1 MRAWIETEVVA
12 GLTKDTGVARRV
24 PACRQTGV
32 RGLKLKQLTLFSKKC
47 GDHFRRQTPHNKNF
61 FILVHPI
68 FNLSGISMSDF
79 KIDIEQLSINTIRTL
94 AIDAVQKAN
103 SGHPGMPLGM
113 APIAYSV
120 FYKAMKHNPAN
131 PKWLNRDRFV
141 LSAGHGSMLLYSM
154 LHLCGYNISIEDL
167 KNFRQWGSITPGHPE
182 LGHTP
187 GVETTTGPLG
197 QGFATAVGMAIA
209 RDYLA
214 SLFNK
219 DDIKIIDHGIW
230 GICSDGDLM
239 EGISH
244 EAASLAGHLNLKK
257 FVFFYDDN
265 KITIDGSTEISC
277 SDDVARRFESYG
289 WQVLTILDVNNPVQ
303 VDRAIK
309 LCRATFEKPTLV
321 ITKSQIGFGSPNK
334 QGKASSHGAPLGEE
348 EVKLTKRNLGMP
360 EDKTFYVP
368 DEVYSHFKGIA
379 ECGQEAEDIW
389 NRALEEYQLKYPK
402 EFSLYKS
409 ILNGEFSNN
418 WLEHLPKFDNYTE
431 KIATRVASGKVLNA
445 AAIDIPALIGGSADL
460 NESNMTSIKSSK
472 SFSAEDRSGRNIHF
486 GIREH
491 AMGAVLNGMAIYG
504 SVIPFGATFLIFSD
518 YMRPA
523 IRLAALMKQKVIYI
537 FTHDS
542 IGLGEDGPTH
552 QPIEQIAS
560 LRAIPNLTVLR
571 PADANE
577 TVEAWKYAITHSG
590 GPIALILTRQKVSVI
605 NRNIYAS
612 VEGVK
617 NGAYIVKDTNS
628 KPDLILLASGSEVA
642 LCLDAAE
649 QFESEGLKVRV
660 VSFTSW
666 EIFEQ
671 QTEEY
676 KNSILPL
683 DVKAR
688 LSVEMGISL
697 GWQKY
702 IGESGEA
709 ISIETFGTSAP
720 DSVLYDKYGFTVA
733 NVVST
738 AKRVLE
744 KL

>member
-1 MRAWIETEVVA
+1 
-12 GLTKDTGVARRV
+12 
-24 PACRQTGV
+24 
-32 RGLKLKQLTLFSKKC
+32 
-47 GDHFRRQTPHNKNF
+47 
-61 FILVHPI
+61 
-68 FNLSGISMSDF
+68 MSDSRL
-79 KIDIEQLSINTIRTL
+79 DIEQLSINTIRTL

-113 APIAYSV
+113 APIAYALY
-120 FYKAMKHNPAN
+120 YKTMKHNPAN

-141 LSAGHGSMLLYSM
+141 LSAGHGSMLLYSI
-154 LHLCGYNISIEDL
+154 LHLSGYNVSLDDL

-209 RDYLA
+209 RDYLGA
-214 SLFNK
+214 LFNK

-244 EAASLAGHLNLKK
+244 EAASLAGHLKLGK

-265 KITIDGSTEISC
+265 HITIDGNTSITY
-277 SDDVARRFESYG
+277 SDDVAKRFESYG
-289 WQVLTILDVNNPVQ
+289 WLVLTILDVNDSDQ

-309 LCRATFEKPTLV
+309 LCRNGCDKPTLI
-321 ITKSQIGFGSPNK
+321 ITKTHIGFGSPNK
-334 QGKASSHGAPLGEE
+334 QDKSSAHGAPLGEE

-379 ECGQEAEDIW
+379 ECGQEAEDLW
-389 NRALEEYQLKYPK
+389 NEKVEEYKIKYPK
-402 EFSLYKS
+402 EYALFESVMNYNFNHDW
-409 ILNGEFSNN
+409 LN
-418 WLEHLPKFDNYTE
+418 HLPKFDNLSE

-445 AAIDIPALIGGSADL
+445 AAIDIPTLIGGSADL
-460 NESNMTSIKSSK
+460 NESNMTHIKSST
-472 SFSAEDRSGRNIHF
+472 SFSAEDRKGKNIHF

-491 AMGAVLNGMAIYG
+491 AMGAILNGMAIYG
-504 SVIPFGATFLIFSD
+504 GIIPFGATFLIFSD

-523 IRLAALMKQKVIYI
+523 IRLAALMKQKVIYV

-560 LRAIPNLTVLR
+560 LRSIPNLVVIR

-577 TVEAWKYAITHSG
+577 TVEAWKYAINHKG
-590 GPIALILTRQKVSVI
+590 GPVALILTRQKLPIIDQNKYGSAKGLQ
-605 NRNIYAS
+605 R
-612 VEGVK
+612 
-617 NGAYIVKDTNS
+617 GAYVVKDS
-628 KPDLILLASGSEVA
+628 KQKPDLILIATGSEVSLA
-642 LCLDAAE
+642 LKAAE
-649 QFESEGLKVRV
+649 QLETEEKNVRV
-660 VSFTSW
+660 ISFPSW

-671 QTEEY
+671 QDEEY
-676 KNSILPL
+676 KNSVLPK
-683 DVKAR
+683 DIKAK
-688 LSVEMGISL
+688 LSVEMGVAM

-702 IGESGEA
+702 VGDSGETL
-709 ISIETFGTSAP
+709 SIEKFGASAP
-720 DSVLYDKYGFTVA
+720 DSVLYEKYGFTVE
-733 NVVST
+733 NVLSV
-738 AKRVLE
+738 AKNVLS
-744 KL
+744 KPQ

>member
-1 MRAWIETEVVA
+1 
-12 GLTKDTGVARRV
+12 
-24 PACRQTGV
+24 
-32 RGLKLKQLTLFSKKC
+32 
-47 GDHFRRQTPHNKNF
+47 
-61 FILVHPI
+61 
-68 FNLSGISMSDF
+68 MSDSRL
-79 KIDIEQLSINTIRTL
+79 DIEQLSINTIRTL

-113 APIAYSV
+113 APIAYALY
-120 FYKAMKHNPAN
+120 YKTMKHNPAN

-141 LSAGHGSMLLYSM
+141 LSAGHGSMLLYSI
-154 LHLCGYNISIEDL
+154 LHLSGYNVSLDDL

-209 RDYLA
+209 RDYLGA
-214 SLFNK
+214 LFNK

-244 EAASLAGHLNLKK
+244 EAASLAGHLKLGK

-265 KITIDGSTEISC
+265 HITIDGNTSITY
-277 SDDVARRFESYG
+277 SDDVAKRFESYG
-289 WQVLTILDVNNPVQ
+289 WLVLTILDVNDSDQ

-309 LCRATFEKPTLV
+309 LCRNGCDKPTLI
-321 ITKSQIGFGSPNK
+321 ITKTHIGFGSPNK
-334 QGKASSHGAPLGEE
+334 QDKSSAHGAPLGEE

-368 DEVYSHFKGIA
+368 DEVYSHFKGIV
-379 ECGQEAEDIW
+379 ECGQEAEDLW
-389 NRALEEYQLKYPK
+389 NEKVEEYKIKYPK
-402 EFSLYKS
+402 EYALFESVMNYNFNHDW
-409 ILNGEFSNN
+409 LN
-418 WLEHLPKFDNYTE
+418 HLPKFNDLAE

-445 AAIDIPALIGGSADL
+445 AAIDIPTLIGGSADL
-460 NESNMTSIKSSK
+460 NESNMTYIKSST
-472 SFSAEDRSGRNIHF
+472 SFSAEDRKGKNIHF

-491 AMGAVLNGMAIYG
+491 AMGAILNGMAIYG
-504 SVIPFGATFLIFSD
+504 GIIPFGATFLIFSD

-523 IRLAALMKQKVIYI
+523 IRLAALMKQKVIYV

-560 LRAIPNLTVLR
+560 LRSIPNLVVIR

-577 TVEAWKYAITHSG
+577 TVEAWKYAINHKG
-590 GPIALILTRQKVSVI
+590 GPVALILTRQKLPIIDQNKYGSAKGLQ
-605 NRNIYAS
+605 R
-612 VEGVK
+612 
-617 NGAYIVKDTNS
+617 GAYVVKDS
-628 KPDLILLASGSEVA
+628 KQKPDLILIATGSEVSLA
-642 LCLDAAE
+642 LKAAE
-649 QFESEGLKVRV
+649 QLETEEKNVRV
-660 VSFTSW
+660 ISFPSW

-671 QTEEY
+671 QDEEY
-676 KNSILPL
+676 KNSVLPK
-683 DVKAR
+683 DIKAK
-688 LSVEMGISL
+688 LSVEMGVAM

-702 IGESGEA
+702 VGDSGSSL
-709 ISIETFGTSAP
+709 SIEKFGASAP
-720 DSVLYDKYGFTVA
+720 DSVLYEKYGFTVES
-733 NVVST
+733 VVAT
-738 AKRVLE
+738 AKRVLDNCR
-744 KL
+744 